1 MDLLDCVYLKNDRP
15 DLGITDSNIGTIVD
29 VVQDRYTVEFVDEF
43 GNTIDSS
50 LDTDFSAEELR
61 KA

>member
-1 MDLLDCVYLKNDRP
+1 MDLFDCVYLKNDRP
-15 DLGITDSNIGTIVD
+15 DLGITTSNIGTIIDIVHN
-29 VVQDRYTVEFVDEF
+29 RYTVEFTDEF

-50 LDTDFSAEELR
+50 LDTDFSVEELR